1 MEFKSVI
8 SVYVDTP
15 LFYIQTPTHDIKVE
29 FKTFGNRGLGANNEI
44 FISNKTGLM
53 GKSLSSVQVSI

>member
-8 SVYVDTP
+8 SVYVDTL

-29 FKTFGNRGLGANNEI
+29 FKTFGNPGLGANNEI